1 MPNFMLLSTK
11 NVEPCH
17 TIIIVLQTEENLLLC
32 PGSDNVEADDENYQ
46 KQWTGPMAF
55 PTFSR

>member
-17 TIIIVLQTEENLLLC
+17 TIIIVLQTKEN
-32 PGSDNVEADDENYQ
+32 SAVV
-46 KQWTGPMAF
+46 
-55 PTFSR
+55 SRLR